1 MKYFKTGLF
10 IVLSILVAS
19 CNGKYTNNE
28 KILRADTL
36 LYTIPDSAKKL
47 LLSIPHPEKL
57 SKADYAAWCLV
68 FTHAQYKLYQEIKSD
83 SLIRVSA
90 NYYENR
96 NFPVQRGTAYYLLG
110 CILQMN
116 GNNKESMWAYK
127 KAEDVLKSTPE
138 EDTKGLVELKIGYL
152 YLIDEI
158 FGQSLIKYKNSLKF
172 FIRSKNTKYQA
183 YAYRGIADIYT
194 QLHYPLDSVMHYS
207 DLALKRAKQAGDSLN
222 YYAILGTQG
231 ELLFNTDYAH
241 SIEYLMKGY
250 HFFPSY
256 LSTYAPFLSLAYSG
270 LNKSDSAKHYLN
282 ISRSDSLSLNSKMI
296 IYWAGSYVLRNEGNY
311 QSAFKHLEK
320 AYLIRDTIYQQTIR
334 SQLYSID
341 KQYDLT
347 QKEKENAALKI
358 LNQAK
363 VIYISLLAI
372 AVLILIFIISQVL
385 NYNKKRI
392 LKIEMSN
399 RLKQQSIE
407 YKLQLKQTENE
418 QKQKLL
424 LTKLQSRISNTLFF
438 NRLNMGYS
446 RSDKQEDF
454 MTKIIEQSVLSEN
467 DWQFYIDEVDQA
479 FDKKITLLSSTYPEL
494 SQLDLIVVTLICL
507 QVDISDSCSLLNM
520 TKSTMYK
527 RRNRIK
533 ERIGLER
540 EKELEE
546 WVKENIMN
554 QVADK

>member
-1 MKYFKTGLF
+1 MNYFKKGLF

-28 KILRADTL
+28 KILRADSL

-68 FTHAQYKLYQEIKSD
+68 FTHTQYKLYQEIKSD
-83 SLIRVSA
+83 SLIRVSV

-96 NFPVQRGTAYYLLG
+96 NLPVQRGTAYYLLG

-116 GNNKESMWAYK
+116 GNNKDAMWAYK
-127 KAEDVLKSTPE
+127 KAEDILKTTPE
-138 EDTKGLVELKIGYL
+138 EDIKGLVEFKIGYIYQL
-152 YLIDEI
+152 DEI
-158 FGQSLIKYKNSLKF
+158 FGQSLIFYKKSLNF
-172 FIRSKNTKYQA
+172 FIRSKNTKYQT
-183 YAYRGIADIYT
+183 YAYWAICTIYS
-194 QLHYPLDSVMHYS
+194 QLNYPLDSVMHYS
-207 DLALKRAKQAGDSLN
+207 DLALKLAKQAGDSLN
-222 YYAILGTQG
+222 YYAILAQQG
-231 ELLFNTDYAH
+231 ELLCKTDYARAK
-241 SIEYLMKGY
+241 ECLLKGY
-250 HFFPSY
+250 RFLPSY
-256 LSTYAPFLSLAYSG
+256 HSTYAPFLSMAYSG
-270 LNKSDSAKHYLN
+270 LNKPDSAKHYLS
-282 ISRSDSLSLNSKMI
+282 ISPIDTLNRSSKLI
-296 IYWAGSYVLRNEGNY
+296 FFLAGADIYRKERNY
-311 QSAFKHLEK
+311 QLTLFYLIK
-320 AYLIRDTIYQQTIR
+320 AYNQRDTIYQQNIR

-341 KQYDLT
+341 KQYDLA

-358 LNQAK
+358 SNQAK
-363 VIYISLLAI
+363 VILISLLAI
-372 AVLILIFIISQVL
+372 AVLVLLFIITQVL
-385 NYNKKRI
+385 NYNKKKI

-424 LTKLQSRISNTLFF
+424 LTKLQSRISNTIFF